1 MKPDKNKDKNKLAP
15 PLLVAQIGV
24 LYRSVRKRGSE
35 LFHEQN
41 FPLDLDQ
48 IPVLLIAWY
57 SEGASQQELGV
68 TLQRDKA
75 SINRTVNFLVTKGYA
90 LVQPNPGDKRKT
102 TVTLTTEGKKLARQ
116 AHNILSEFNALLLS
130 VLSSTEQTQ
139 FQKITDKLIQR
150 EPATT
155 LSFSI

>member
-1 MKPDKNKDKNKLAP
+1 MKPGLNSFAP

-24 LYRSVRKRGSE
+24 LYRSMRKKGSDM
-35 LFHEQN
+35 FHEQN

-57 SEGASQQELGV
+57 SEGSSQQELCV

-90 LVQPNPGDKRKT
+90 HVEANPADKRKT
-102 TVTLTTEGKKLARQ
+102 TVTLTAEGKKLARQ
-116 AHNILSEFNALLLS
+116 AHNILTEFNTLLSS
-130 VLSSTEQTQ
+130 VLSSAEQNQ
-139 FQKITDKLIQR
+139 FQKITDKLIQK
-150 EPATT
+150 EPAAM

>member
-1 MKPDKNKDKNKLAP
+1 MKPDKNGFAP

-24 LYRSVRKRGSE
+24 LYRSVRKKGSE

-57 SEGASQQELGV
+57 SEGSSQQELCV

-90 LVQPNPGDKRKT
+90 NVEANPADKRKT
-102 TVTLTTEGKKLARQ
+102 TVTLTAEGKKLARQ
-116 AHNILSEFNALLLS
+116 AHNILSDFNALLSS
-130 VLSSTEQTQ
+130 VLSSAEQTQ
-139 FQKITDKLIQR
+139 FQKITDKLIQK
-150 EPATT
+150 EPAAM

>member
-1 MKPDKNKDKNKLAP
+1 MKTEKNTLAP
-15 PLLVAQIGV
+15 PFFISQIGV
-24 LYRSVRKRGSE
+24 LYRSIRKRGSE
-35 LFHEQN
+35 LFREQN

-48 IPVLLIAWY
+48 MPVLLIAWY
-57 SEGASQQELGV
+57 SEGSSQQELGA

-90 LVQPNPGDKRKT
+90 QVEPNPDDKRKT
-102 TVTLTTEGKKLARQ
+102 TVKLTTEGKKLARQ
-116 AHNILSEFNALLLS
+116 AHDILTEFNALLS
-130 VLSSTEQTQ
+130 SALSSAEQTQ

>member
-1 MKPDKNKDKNKLAP
+1 MKSDKNTFAP
-15 PLLVAQIGV
+15 PLLVTQIGV
-24 LYRSVRKRGSE
+24 LYRSVRKKGSE

-57 SEGASQQELGV
+57 SEGSSQQELCV

-75 SINRTVNFLVTKGYA
+75 SINRTVTFLVAKGYA
-90 LVQPNPGDKRKT
+90 NVEANAADKRKT
-102 TVTLTTEGKKLARQ
+102 TVTLTAEGKKLARQ
-116 AHNILSEFNALLLS
+116 AHSILSQFNAMLSS
-130 VLSSTEQTQ
+130 VLSSAEQTQ
-139 FQKITDKLIQR
+139 FQKITGKLIQK
-150 EPATT
+150 ESSTT

>member
-1 MKPDKNKDKNKLAP
+1 MKPDKNALAP

-24 LYRSVRKRGSE
+24 LYRSVRKRASE
-35 LFHEQN
+35 LFREQH

-48 IPVLLIAWY
+48 MPLLLIAYY
-57 SEGASQQELGV
+57 SGAASQQELGI

-90 LVQPNPGDKRKT
+90 VVEQNPNDKRKT
-102 TVTLTTEGKKLARQ
+102 IVTLTAEGKKLARQ
-116 AHNILSEFNALLLS
+116 AHGILNEFNALLS
-130 VLSSTEQTQ
+130 SMLSSTEQTQ

-150 EPATT
+150 EPAAT
-155 LSFSI
+155 LAFSI